1 LPLLALIPLLGYFM
15 SRSPEPRR
23 EAAVRTPAPRVETR
37 RSPEPTRP
45 VGTTGTTA
53 ALTAVGPYRLEFATD
68 SGELTAASAEQLS
81 SIASVV
87 KSHPRATLQ
96 ISGHT
101 DNVGDEGHNMDL
113 SRRRA
118 TAVTDRIES
127 LGVDRSR
134 MTTTGHGEN
143 DPVADNATAEGRQ
156 ENRRVEIR
164 ITER

>member
-1 LPLLALIPLLGYFM
+1 
-15 SRSPEPRR
+15 
-23 EAAVRTPAPRVETR
+23 
-37 RSPEPTRP
+37 
-45 VGTTGTTA
+45 
-53 ALTAVGPYRLEFATD
+53 VGPYRLEFATD

-118 TAVTDRIES
+118 NAVTDRIES